1 MNDQN
6 TEESTVYEL
15 EIFRAGDYGAKGSY
29 SEGDLDAIA
38 RDYNPAQHEAAV
50 TVDHEQSGPAH
61 GWVSGLR
68 RLGDRLLATL
78 TKLSP
83 ALITALKTHAYKK
96 RSVELYRQFPETG
109 RPYLKALTFLG
120 AGAPEVKGLADP
132 QFSESAPAV
141 VRFDETPPH
150 PIDHGAIARER
161 LMRRG
166 LWKPEWN
173 NTPLLDAF
181 RGITSTEHVNALIS
195 AFESFAPA
203 ITFGRVE
210 NSAAPDAAAIHFT
223 GTASAESL
231 QRHNAA
237 MALMRANP
245 RLDYRD
251 ALLASAS

>member
-1 MNDQN
+1 
-6 TEESTVYEL
+6 
-15 EIFRAGDYGAKGSY
+15 
-29 SEGDLDAIA
+29 
-38 RDYNPAQHEAAV
+38 
-50 TVDHEQSGPAH
+50 
-61 GWVSGLR
+61 
-68 RLGDRLLATL
+68 
-78 TKLSP
+78 
-83 ALITALKTHAYKK
+83 
-96 RSVELYRQFPETG
+96 
-109 RPYLKALTFLG
+109 
-120 AGAPEVKGLADP
+120 ADP

-173 NTPLLDAF
+173 NIPLLDAF
-181 RGITSTEHVNALIS
+181 RGITSTEHVNALIR